1 MSCTGQTT
9 IWRNCRTSGDAVDS
23 AVLMIDQDA
32 NVVRRAD
39 ECRACGKPIETSSP
53 MPDVRTDNVRPID
66 AVGVH
71 ESVQLKRR
79 KRCMPDTLTFCGA
92 MIVQR
97 SHRSF
102 MAFAGR
108 ATVGADVLQGGFM
121 SDASS
126 AAIRDTRRDWVT
138 EHRDMYLRSGGT
150 QGHIMDITVVGGRS
164 FATHCLIKYKGRK
177 SGKTFI
183 APLCYGDIG
192 GEVVICASK
201 GGADVHPE
209 WYLNIVAS
217 KEIEFQVA
225 TQAFRATWREPVGS
239 EREKV
244 WTFMQDCFPFY
255 TTYQASTKRV
265 LPLVMLKAI
274 EPIPV
279 FKESDATG
287 IRQY

>member
-1 MSCTGQTT
+1 
-9 IWRNCRTSGDAVDS
+9 
-23 AVLMIDQDA
+23 
-32 NVVRRAD
+32 
-39 ECRACGKPIETSSP
+39 
-53 MPDVRTDNVRPID
+53 
-66 AVGVH
+66 
-71 ESVQLKRR
+71 
-79 KRCMPDTLTFCGA
+79 
-92 MIVQR
+92 
-97 SHRSF
+97 
-102 MAFAGR
+102 
-108 ATVGADVLQGGFM
+108 M

-150 QGHIMDITVVGGRS
+150 QGHIMDITPVGGRS

-225 TQAFRATWREPVGS
+225 TQAFRATWREPVGN

-244 WTFMQDCFPFY
+244 WAFMQDCFPFY
-255 TTYQASTKRV
+255 TTYQASTKRRV
-265 LPLVMLKAI
+265 AARNVEGDRADPGLQ
-274 EPIPV
+274 
-279 FKESDATG
+279 G
-287 IRQY
+287 IRRHGHQAVLSILMRLRRPLRGG